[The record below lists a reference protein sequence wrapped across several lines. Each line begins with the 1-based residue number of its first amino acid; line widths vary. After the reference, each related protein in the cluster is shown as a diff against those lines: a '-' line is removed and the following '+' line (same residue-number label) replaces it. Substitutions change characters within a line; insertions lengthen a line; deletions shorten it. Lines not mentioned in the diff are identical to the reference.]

1 MLPLSKGCCLFPSF
15 VVWSVLCGCGF
26 LTSLFGL
33 LSGPAGWL
41 CLIYDSLEL
50 MVQNHDL
57 CLWCCDWTSAGSLAS
72 SLLSVSPSLSLTC
85 SLWMWWATAG
95 EWVGCWSASPHST
108 SFVFVPPLPFCQKSR
123 AAGWQ
128 GIQLTFRQGH
138 QTLSHLFI
146 YFPLSKSLSTSF
158 YTLKPHFQCIVQL
171 NWTLLIKG
179 KVRKILSYLI
189 DKGMLYS

>member
-50 MVQNHDL
+50 MVQNQDL

-72 SLLSVSPSLSLTC
+72 SLLSVSPLLSLTC

-108 SFVFVPPLPFCQKSR
+108 SFVFVPPSLSARGVGLQ
-123 AAGWQ
+123 AGR
-128 GIQLTFRQGH
+128 GSSSPSDKATRPCLTF
-138 QTLSHLFI
+138 LFL
-146 YFPLSKSLSTSF
+146 FLPQNPSALLFTHWSLISSA
-158 YTLKPHFQCIVQL
+158 
-171 NWTLLIKG
+171 
-179 KVRKILSYLI
+179 
-189 DKGMLYS
+189 

>member
-50 MVQNHDL
+50 MVQNQDL
-57 CLWCCDWTSAGSLAS
+57 CLWCCDWTSPGSLAS

-108 SFVFVPPLPFCQKSR
+108 SFVFVPPPFLPEESGCRLAGDPAHLQTRPPDLVSPFYFFSSLKIPQHFFLHTEASFPVHS
-123 AAGWQ
+123 AAE
-128 GIQLTFRQGH
+128 LD
-138 QTLSHLFI
+138 
-146 YFPLSKSLSTSF
+146 ST
-158 YTLKPHFQCIVQL
+158 H
-171 NWTLLIKG
+171 
-179 KVRKILSYLI
+179 
-189 DKGMLYS
+189 